1 MKKNILL
8 TSGRFPATLELA
20 RLLHSA
26 GHRVYIA
33 DTSRWHFCR
42 FSNAVV
48 ESLKIPS
55 PRFHFDAFLE
65 ALSQI
70 IEEKKIDLL
79 IPTFEEIL
87 YVAKGADRLPQ
98 TCELFCPPFELLHTL
113 HNKWLFNQKQ
123 KELGIA
129 TPESYL
135 IESREELENVPI
147 ARPFILKS
155 VYSRASQGV
164 FQIDPSDPL
173 PEVSISPSHQ
183 WIAQERIEGRVI
195 CAHSICR
202 EGKVQALAIY
212 PVHYSVAGQSCLVME
227 AIEHHKI
234 QSWLKEFIEKLK
246 FTGQL
251 ALDFIETPE
260 GKLYCI
266 ECNPRA
272 TSGLHLFTPEDQID
286 RFFIG
291 QEHPPIHAKAGRRK
305 QLATGMALYGW
316 RPKARNY
323 TLGAFFKQFFT
334 TPDVVLSTSDIR
346 PLLSMPLL
354 GIHYMRLVYK
364 SRLPFLTAFTHDI
377 DWNG

>member
-26 GHRVYIA
+26 GHRVYVA

-42 FSNAVV
+42 FSNAVI

-55 PRFHFDAFLE
+55 PRFHFDAFIAE
-65 ALSQI
+65 LSDI
-70 IEEKKIDLL
+70 IEEKNIDLL

-87 YVAKGADRLPQ
+87 YVAKGADRLPP
-98 TCELFCPPFELLHTL
+98 TCELFCPPFEVLHTL

-123 KELGIA
+123 KELGFL
-129 TPESYL
+129 TPESHL
-135 IESREELENVPI
+135 IESREDLEKVPL
-147 ARPFILKS
+147 ARPYILKP
-155 VYSRASQGV
+155 VYSRASQGTL
-164 FQIDPSDPL
+164 QINSNDPL
-173 PEVSISPSHQ
+173 SEIAVDPKNP
-183 WIAQERIEGRVI
+183 WIAQERIEGKHI

-202 EGKVQALAIY
+202 DGELLAQAIY
-212 PVHYSVAGQSCLVME
+212 PVHYSIQGQSCLIME
-227 AIEHHKI
+227 AIEHPKIRAWVEEIIHKI
-234 QSWLKEFIEKLK
+234 H

-251 ALDFIETPE
+251 AFDFIETPSGE
-260 GKLYCI
+260 LYCI
-266 ECNPRA
+266 DCNPRA

-286 RFFIG
+286 RFFLG
-291 QEHPPIHAKAGRRK
+291 QNHPPVHAKPGRRK

-316 RPKARNY
+316 RPKARSY
-323 TLGAFFKQFFT
+323 TLGAFFKQLFT

-346 PLLSMPLL
+346 PFLSMPLL
-354 GIHYMRLVYK
+354 GVHYMHLVYK